1 MTNHDDGFRDAD
13 EARLARR
20 AGELL
25 RESADDLDG
34 ATRARLNRA
43 RQRALAA
50 APAGRR
56 DPRRYW
62 VPAAAAAA
70 VAGLAVVLVR
80 APGPEEPAAGPA
92 PPAVAVAPAPAADL
106 EVLLA
111 SSTDDLEMLE
121 DLEFY
126 AWADADA
133 TPAELEADLDGVG

>member
-1 MTNHDDGFRDAD
+1 MTDHDDRFRDAE

-25 RESADDLDG
+25 RESADTLDG

-50 APAGRR
+50 APAGRGAA
-56 DPRRYW
+56 RRYW
-62 VPAAAAAA
+62 VPATAAAA

-80 APGPEEPAAGPA
+80 APGPEPAAGPA
-92 PPAVAVAPAPAADL
+92 PPAVAAAPPADL
-106 EVLLA
+106 ELLLA

-121 DLEFY
+121 DLAFY

>member
-1 MTNHDDGFRDAD
+1 MTDHDDRFRDEN

-25 RESADDLDG
+25 RASAEELDG

-50 APAGRR
+50 APGTQHPA
-56 DPRRYW
+56 RRYW
-62 VPAAAAAA
+62 VPATAAAA

-80 APGPEEPAAGPA
+80 APGPEPATGPA
-92 PPAVAVAPAPAADL
+92 PPAVAAAPAADL
-106 EVLLA
+106 VVLLA
-111 SSTDDLEMLE
+111 SSADDLEMLE

>member
-1 MTNHDDGFRDAD
+1 MTDDDNRYRDDA

-25 RESADDLDG
+25 RASADGLDG
-34 ATRARLNRA
+34 TTRARLNRA

-50 APAGRR
+50 APGARQ
-56 DPRRYW
+56 PARRYW
-62 VPAAAAAA
+62 VPATAAAA

-80 APGPEEPAAGPA
+80 APGPEPAPGPA
-92 PPAVAVAPAPAADL
+92 PPAVAAAPAADL

-111 SSTDDLEMLE
+111 SSSDDLEMLE